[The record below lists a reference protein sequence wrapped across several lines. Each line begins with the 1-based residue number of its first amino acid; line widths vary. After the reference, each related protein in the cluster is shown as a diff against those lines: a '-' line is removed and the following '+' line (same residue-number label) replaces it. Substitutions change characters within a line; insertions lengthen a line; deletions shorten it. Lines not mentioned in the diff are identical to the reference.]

1 MTNADI
7 AKGGRLERSAA
18 QLVRTDALGRW
29 TVCGLPR
36 LATLLLTRTED
47 SFTPENSI
55 TVGIT
60 RDARLVDVRASI
72 GGRR

>member
-1 MTNADI
+1 
-7 AKGGRLERSAA
+7 
-18 QLVRTDALGRW
+18 VRTDALGRW

-47 SFTPENSI
+47 SFTPANSI

-60 RDARLVDVRASI
+60 RDARLVDVRASF